1 MDETWMLI
9 FNPETKRQSAQW
21 KHTDSPPLKKF
32 WVTASAE
39 KMMVAM
45 FWGSK
50 GVILTHCIP
59 KSTTVTG
66 ETYEDVLT
74 NEVSSSIA

>member
-1 MDETWMLI
+1 MLI